1 MMRDFLLGFPGRAK
15 AVIHA
20 ALVLLDVIGCFLWIA
35 PLHLVNLASRPTG
48 RQMISAYIGRAA
60 LNGHRWARIAAWP
73 IDRLF
78 RLLDGRGEHC
88 LRMAEKFKG
97 FAD

>member
-1 MMRDFLLGFPGRAK
+1 MNM
-15 AVIHA
+15 IA
-20 ALVLLDVIGCFLWIA
+20 ALLQRIGHVLYAAAVLLDIVACFLWLA
-35 PLHLVNLASRPTG
+35 PLYLVGLASRPTG

-60 LNGHRWARIAAWP
+60 LNGHRWARIAAAP

-88 LRMAEKFKG
+88 LRMAQKFAG